1 MKNILKNKKVSN
13 IVGPLIALIV
23 LSLLLTIITDQFFK
37 TNNLLNILRQASINA
52 LVSFGMLFVFHPG
65 YYRSGC
71 SFYIP
76 E

>member
-52 LVSFGMLFVFHPG
+52 LVSFGMLFVQLALL
-65 YYRSGC
+65 
-71 SFYIP
+71 
-76 E
+76 